1 MPDENNDVNTEQVV
15 TAPLDANTEQ
25 VVTDPDVNTEVVNQQ
40 ATEQAEAN
48 QEQAVPYE
56 RFKEVNEAKKAAEEQ
71 AAHAQRQLDL
81 IQMNAQQAQQVQTAP
96 KSTSQQA
103 LDSLGITADDLF
115 GENVVKYQEA
125 VNQLNNAQVQ
135 QNNAAMQT
143 QEFMMTHPDIANVI
157 GSVNPMTGQIMQ
169 TTPELMALVAKKP
182 YLRQAS
188 VQDLYLAVQDERK
201 FSEYEKTATIQKEHQ
216 KRTGVKIETQPLS
229 GSAAGGGG
237 AGSQG
242 RQQLMTREQVLDM
255 ERRLAAGE
263 IIS

>member
-1 MPDENNDVNTEQVV
+1 MPDENNDLNT
-15 TAPLDANTEQ
+15 DQ
-25 VVTDPDVNTEVVNQQ
+25 VVTDQDLNNADAVDQQNLQDPPVQDQTQDVLADGTPKDKTVKYE
-40 ATEQAEAN
+40 ELEK
-48 QEQAVPYE
+48 AVQG
-56 RFKEVNEAKKAAEEQ
+56 RKAAEEQ

-81 IQMNAQQAQQVQTAP
+81 ISMNAQQQQVQTAP

-125 VNQLNNAQVQ
+125 VNQLNNAQTQ
-135 QNNAAMQT
+135 QNNAVMQT
-143 QEFMMTHPDIANVI
+143 QEFMMTHPDIASVV
-157 GSVNPMTGQIMQ
+157 GSVNPMTGRIMQ
-169 TTPELMALVAKKP
+169 ATPEIMALVQKKP

-201 FSEYEKTATIQKEHQ
+201 FSEYQKTATIQKEHQ
-216 KRTGVKIETQPLS
+216 TRAGVKTETQPMG

-242 RQQLMTREQVLDM
+242 SQNLMTREQVLDM